1 MVTGSQCL
9 QKGGKL
15 RANSNLQ
22 HHSRLQH

>member
-9 QKGGKL
+9 QEGGKL